1 MTLVSAW
8 LFQDAGRG
16 VVQLLTPL
24 VPAGYFNASGILV
37 GPTANGAYTW
47 PRPLRLLVWLLQW
60 CTSNVFLIY
69 AGTAFTVIGRDPH
82 CMKEL
87 GRWAPFCGDAEP
99 TVFAR
104 IVSIYGRLGWSCH
117 IVALALLV
125 LTSAAAALGGR
136 GGSGASQ
143 KKEGKGAAA
152 LPAEEKKKSK

>member
-1 MTLVSAW
+1 VSAW

-16 VVQLLTPL
+16 VVQVLTPL
-24 VPAGYFNASGILV
+24 LPAGTFNAAGILV

-60 CTSNVFLIY
+60 CTSNLFLIY

-82 CMKEL
+82 CMREQ
-87 GRWAPFCGDAEP
+87 GQWAPFCGSAEP

-104 IVSIYGRLGWSCH
+104 IYAIYARLGWSCH
-117 IVALALLV
+117 VVALALYLV
-125 LTSAAAALGGR
+125 TWVVAALSKKDTSASAPK
-136 GGSGASQ
+136 GGS
-143 KKEGKGAAA
+143 KGAAA